1 MYMGVLG
8 IGVLLGLA
16 YLLSDNKKAINLRV
30 VGSAFILQVMV
41 AIFVMKVGFGQDIL
55 KAMSDGVNEIISY
68 SNVGI
73 EFLFGDLADMS
84 KIGFVFVIKVLPII
98 IFASAL
104 MSVLYY
110 LHVMQW
116 VVKLLGGVIRWI
128 IGTKRVESL
137 CAAANIFLGQTEAPL
152 VIRPYLGKISNAQF
166 FTVMVSGTASISGT
180 ILAGYASL
188 GIDMGYLIAAS
199 FMAAPGGLL
208 MAKIIMP
215 DPEPEAEDEEDD
227 LLDVD
232 SFDDENKPANVIEA
246 AANGAADGLKLAA
259 NIGAMLLAFVA
270 LIAMLNG
277 ILGGIGGWFG
287 YGSLSFDLILGW
299 VFSPLMYLMGIPW
312 AEADVAGNLVG
323 TKLILNEFVAYV
335 DLMDLLKDNPDAL
348 SERSTV
354 IITFAL
360 CGFANLSSIAILLGG
375 FGVLVP
381 ERRHLIAKWGL
392 KAVAAGS
399 LSNLMSAVIVG
410 LLITA

>member
-16 YLLSDNKKAINLRV
+16 YLLSDNKKAISLRV
-30 VGSAFILQVMV
+30 VGSAFILQVVV

-84 KIGFVFVIKVLPII
+84 KIGFIFVIKVLPII
-98 IFASAL
+98 IFASSL

-287 YGSLSFDLILGW
+287 YGELSFDLILGW

>member
-1 MYMGVLG
+1 MPYISIVG
-8 IGVLLGLA
+8 IMVLLGLA
-16 YLLSDNKKAINLRV
+16 YLLSGDKKNINLRV
-30 VGSAFILQVMV
+30 VGSAFLLQLAV
-41 AIFVMKVGFGQDIL
+41 AAFVLVVPFGKDML
-55 KAMSDGVNEIISY
+55 TAMSNGVNQVINY

-73 EFLFGDLADMS
+73 EFLFGGLADMDNV
-84 KIGFVFVIKVLPII
+84 GFVFVVKVLPII

-110 LHVMQW
+110 LHIMQW
-116 VVKLLGGVIRWI
+116 VVKIFGGALHKI

-152 VIRPYLGKISNAQF
+152 VVRPYLGRISDAQF
-166 FTVMVSGTASISGT
+166 FTVMVSGLASISGT
-180 ILAGYASL
+180 ILAGYAAL
-188 GIDMGYLIAAS
+188 GVEMQYLIAAS

-215 DPEPEAEDEEDD
+215 DPDPEENETEI
-227 LLDVD
+227 LDVD
-232 SFDDENKPANVIEA
+232 SFDDAHKPANVIEA

-277 ILGGIGGWFG
+277 MLGGIGGWFD
-287 YGSLSFDLILGW
+287 YPELTFNLILGKI
-299 VFSPLMYLMGIPW
+299 FAPLMYVLGIPW
-312 AEADVAGNLVG
+312 AEADIAGNLIG
-323 TKLILNEFVAYV
+323 TKLILNEFVGYV
-335 DLMDLLKDNPDAL
+335 ELAKLPDGAL
-348 SERSTV
+348 SPYSV
-354 IITFAL
+354 MVVTFAL
-360 CGFANLSSIAILLGG
+360 CGFANLSSIAILMGG

-399 LSNLMSAVIVG
+399 LSNLMSAALAG
-410 LLITA
+410 LLIGF